1 MTDQLD
7 LKFLS
12 ELAKSYPNSAAV
24 TSQIVHLNAI
34 LNLPKGTEHFL
45 SDIHGEY
52 EAFAHIR
59 KNASGV
65 IKRKVD
71 ALFENEMSE
80 DERREFATL
89 IYYPEQKLEMILEVT
104 ADKFEW
110 YRKTL
115 QRLVSLCRFVGSKY
129 TRMWVEESIKNK
141 VGDYFDIIDE
151 LLNSRADEP
160 NKENYYQSIYKTIIR
175 VGCADGFI
183 TALCTAI
190 KSLVIDHLHIVGD
203 LFDRGPRAD
212 LVVDELMQERS
223 VDIQWG
229 NHDILWMGAA
239 LGSQA
244 CIATVINNSMTYRN
258 LDVIEIGY
266 GISLRPLAM
275 FADEVYRN
283 TDLVRFMPKGSIG
296 GDRIARGDDYL
307 IAAMHKAISV
317 IQMKLEGQIILSHPE
332 YDMND
337 RLLLGQINVDTKSVR
352 IDGCDYDLADNCFPT
367 VDFENPY
374 ALTDKEREVMRYLR
388 SAFMRSEKLH
398 RHLRFLYE
406 YGSMYTIY
414 NRNLLFHG
422 CIPMD
427 KNGDF
432 LPLSAAGNRSGK
444 ALMDYCDEV
453 ARLAFSS
460 TPESIEGKNARDFL
474 WFLWCGKDSPLCG
487 RKKITTFERLFAN
500 DPSLSDEPR
509 NDYYNIWDNPELA
522 KKILAEFNLTGMRC
536 HIINGHIPVAKGD
549 GPVKSGGRLIVID
562 GGLCKLYYSKTGI
575 SGYTL
580 IYNADGM
587 RISAH
592 QPFNGREKAIREN
605 SDIHSQTVIFEEVSD
620 KIRIKDTDKG
630 DRILDEI
637 ADLLKLLRAYENAL
651 IKEKI

>member
-1 MTDQLD
+1 MTNQLD
-7 LKFLS
+7 LKFLN
-12 ELAKSYPNSAAV
+12 ELAKSYPTRAAV

-80 DERREFATL
+80 NERREFATL
-89 IYYPEQKLEMILEVT
+89 IYYPEQKLELILELIT
-104 ADKFEW
+104 EKFDW
-110 YRKTL
+110 YYKTL
-115 QRLVSLCRFVGSKY
+115 QRLVNLCKFVGSKY
-129 TRMWVEESIKNK
+129 TRKRVEECIKSK

-151 LLNSRADEP
+151 LLNSFDGEP
-160 NKENYYQSIYKTIIR
+160 NKENYYNSIYKTIIR
-175 VGCADGFI
+175 AGCADSFI
-183 TALCTAI
+183 FVLCDAI

-223 VDIQWG
+223 IDIQWG

-239 LGSQA
+239 LGSEA
-244 CIATVINNSMTYRN
+244 CIAAVINNSMTYRN
-258 LDVIEIGY
+258 IDVIEIGY
-266 GISLRPLAM
+266 GISLRPLAL
-275 FADEVYRN
+275 FAEEIYRN

-296 GDRIARGDDYL
+296 GDRIAKGDDLL

-317 IQMKLEGQIILSHPE
+317 IQMKLEGQIILSHSE

-337 RLLLGQINVDTKSVR
+337 RLLLEQINLESKTVKINGR
-352 IDGCDYDLADNCFPT
+352 DYSLADNCFPT

-374 ALTDKEREVMRYLR
+374 NLTDKEKEVIRYLR
-388 SAFMRSEKLH
+388 SAFMRSEKLQ
-398 RHLRFLYE
+398 RQLRFLYE

-432 LPLSAAGNRSGK
+432 LPLLAAGNRAGK
-444 ALMDYCDEV
+444 MLMDYCDEM
-453 ARLAFSS
+453 ARLAFS
-460 TPESIEGKNARDFL
+460 TTHESAEGKNARDFL

-487 RKKITTFERLFAN
+487 RKKITTFERLFTT
-500 DPSLSDEPR
+500 DSSLWEEPR
-509 NDYYNIWDNPELA
+509 NDYYNIWDNPELV
-522 KKILAEFNLTGMRC
+522 KKILAEFNLTGARS
-536 HIINGHIPVAKGD
+536 HIVNGHIPITKGD
-549 GPVKSGGRLIVID
+549 GPIKAGGKLIVID

-592 QPFNGREKAIREN
+592 QPFEGREKAIRKN

-620 KIRIKDTDKG
+620 KIRMKDTDKG
-630 DRILDEI
+630 ERILDDI
-637 ADLLKLLRAYENAL
+637 ADLLKLLQAYENAL